1 MTQVDFHS
9 GVGDKVRYACRLLRK
24 AARQGARVQVC
35 GPAEEVNLLDQA
47 LWTFEPQEFLPHV
60 RLRTGALPAPA
71 LHRTAIWLT
80 EMEQAW
86 PQGLAPASVLVNL
99 GPQVVQAAPH
109 VQRVIE
115 LVADD
120 PEEVEAGRQRWRAWA
135 ECGLKPVHHTVR
147 GE

>member
-35 GPAEEVNLLDQA
+35 GPAEEVGLLDRA
-47 LWTFEPQEFLPHV
+47 LWTFEPGEFLPHV
-60 RLRTGALPAPA
+60 RLVPGAAPAPL

-80 EMEQAW
+80 EPQQAW
-86 PQGLAPASVLVNL
+86 PEGLEPAAVLVNL
-99 GPQVVQAAPH
+99 GPGSVEAAPH

-115 LVADD
+115 IVADD
-120 PEEVEAGRQRWRAWA
+120 PQEVQAGRLRWREWA
-135 ECGLKPVHHTVR
+135 ERGLKPVHHTVR

>member
-35 GPAEEVNLLDQA
+35 GPSEEVNLLDQA

-60 RLRTGALPAPA
+60 RLRAGTPPAAA
-71 LHRTAIWLT
+71 LHRTPIWLT
-80 EMEQAW
+80 EGAQDW
-86 PQGLAPASVLVNL
+86 PAGLEAAAVLVNL
-99 GPQVVQAAPH
+99 GPQGVQAPPH

-120 PEEVEAGRQRWRAWA
+120 PEEVEAGRQRWRAWT
-135 ECGLKPVHHTVR
+135 ERGCKPVHHTVR